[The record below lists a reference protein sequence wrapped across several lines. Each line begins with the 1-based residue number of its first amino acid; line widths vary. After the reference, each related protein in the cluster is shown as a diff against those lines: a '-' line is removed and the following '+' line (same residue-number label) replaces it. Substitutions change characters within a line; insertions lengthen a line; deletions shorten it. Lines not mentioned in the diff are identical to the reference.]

1 MPSHYYAIS
10 EAESSSVQKSSWRT
24 AVLAVGACAVSAV
37 ALDTFLPT
45 SLFAST
51 TSRVQTAQPLVA
63 SLPKASHAE
72 LITRHLVPNA
82 VPVFQSTSH
91 NDKYQALGLTAFAS
105 GVLMMLTAASLIW
118 RHFTA
123 NDAIAMASTTGAAGV
138 DPADQGTDARAERHR
153 VEQRVVF
160 NAERWRKHRGLSRF
174 SRALFTISKSY
185 VIGHVVKPVIAISI
199 STAALC
205 AAQLYIGTDVFNLPT
220 SLFSLSAPSLGLLL
234 VFRTNASYERWDG
247 ARKMIGLVKNR
258 SEDLVRQVCVR
269 FPDDRYDLKE
279 QMVRYIQAFFF
290 SLKVHLR
297 SGPGGFEDDSNLIE
311 DLTPILKPREME
323 LLLKSTNRPA
333 HIMNC
338 MTQIVKEAKLEGGA
352 LMCLDQNLTTLADV
366 LGGCERILRTPI
378 PLSYTRMTT
387 RFLFVWLL
395 LLPLALSGEIMRLDH
410 NIWLTVPAVAFIAF
424 GLLGVEEVG
433 VQIEEPF
440 SILPMEAYAAGSKN
454 NTGGIFAQMNG
465 VAEVTKLNK

>member
-1 MPSHYYAIS
+1 MQPVNTMRPSTMAHTLS
-10 EAESSSVQKSSWRT
+10 
-24 AVLAVGACAVSAV
+24 GH
-37 ALDTFLPT
+37 
-45 SLFAST
+45 T
-51 TSRVQTAQPLVA
+51 TSVKIAAGDSAHDQAMTAPVVESTVVDQPFRIP
-63 SLPKASHAE
+63 SAE
-72 LITRHLVPNA
+72 EMTL
-82 VPVFQSTSH
+82 PVF
-91 NDKYQALGLTAFAS
+91 AAGMMAAATAMFGA
-105 GVLMMLTAASLIW
+105 VQLIK
-118 RHFTA
+118 R
-123 NDAIAMASTTGAAGV
+123 NQRMAMAPLLGV
-138 DPADQGTDARAERHR
+138 VQPIDKGGDPNDQGTDARTERHR
-153 VEQRVVF
+153 IEQRVVF
-160 NAERWRKHRGLSRF
+160 NAERWRKHRSGSRF
-174 SRALFTISKSY
+174 SRALLTMPQSY
-185 VIGHVVKPVIAISI
+185 VIQHVVNPVIAISL
-199 STAALC
+199 STAVLC

-269 FPDDRYDLKE
+269 FPEDRPDLKE
-279 QMVRYIQAFFF
+279 QMLRYIQAFFF

-297 SGPGGFEDDSNLIE
+297 SGPGGFEDDSNLVE
-311 DLTPILKPREME
+311 DLTPILKPKELEM
-323 LLLKSTNRPA
+323 LLQSTNRPA

-352 LMCLDQNLTTLADV
+352 LMCLDQNLTQLADV

-395 LLPLALSGEIMRLDH
+395 LLPLALSGEILRLDH
-410 NIWLTVPAVAFIAF
+410 SIWLTIPAVSFIAF

-440 SILPMEAYAAGSKN
+440 SILPMEAYAQGSKN
-454 NTGGIFAQMNG
+454 NTGGIFAQMNS
-465 VAEVTKLNK
+465 VAQVTKLNK